1 MNLFSRILRWLTD
14 EDEQLESVNQPK
26 IQFLIV
32 DMSPVTD
39 IDTSGIH
46 AFEELHRSLHKRE
59 VQLVLSN
66 PGRVVIDKLHASDF
80 MSQIGEDKIF
90 LTVGD
95 AVLTCSAKSP
105 AEVV

>member
-1 MNLFSRILRWLTD
+1 MC
-14 EDEQLESVNQPK
+14 E
-26 IQFLIV
+26 
-32 DMSPVTD
+32 
-39 IDTSGIH
+39 
-46 AFEELHRSLHKRE
+46 
-59 VQLVLSN
+59 QLVLSN

-80 MSQIGEDKIF
+80 VNQIGEDKIF